1 MGYVMRRGLNGLK
14 VRQKR
19 MIKIWVDDERE
30 MPKGYSCTAC
40 TISCALYFIEKAFYD
55 KEDVE
60 ISLDHD
66 AAKYA
71 DMGGDYIKILEK
83 LEELSYK
90 YSIVKDYIKNK
101 ITFHL
106 HTANP
111 VGRENMRRI
120 IQKNGWREV

>member
-1 MGYVMRRGLNGLK
+1 MVK
-14 VRQKR
+14 DESVRPQ

-30 MPKGYSCTAC
+30 MPKDYSCTAC
-40 TISCALYFIEKAFYD
+40 TTICALYFIKKAFYD
-55 KEDVE
+55 KEEVE

-66 AAKYA
+66 AGKYA

-90 YSIVKDYIKNK
+90 YTIVKDYIKNK

>member
-1 MGYVMRRGLNGLK
+1 
-14 VRQKR
+14 
-19 MIKIWVDDERE
+19 MIKIWVDDERD
-30 MPKGYSCTAC
+30 MPKDYSCTAC
-40 TISCALYFIEKAFYD
+40 TTRCALYFIKKAFYD
-55 KEDVE
+55 KEEVE

-66 AAKYA
+66 AGKYA

-90 YSIVKDYIKNK
+90 YPMVKDYIKNK

-111 VGRENMRRI
+111 VGRDNMRRI
-120 IQKNGWREV
+120 IQKNGWREVYERTRKAN